1 MVEKQLVQEIDFQ
14 VLNQLKKI
22 NGFISIQE
30 LAEIAKLDQS
40 KVSAVCF
47 FRSNLGEIEIR
58 ETSISEWKLGKKAK
72 TLPRKVLPERD
83 IIQALNKMGGNA
95 EIGKVSQK
103 TGLESK
109 VIGQT
114 IRWLEHKK
122 WAKKNGKILNLSD
135 QGKNA
140 LSIEYDDEKLIKY
153 LIEHGSAS
161 NEDLKSLGIDINIA
175 CSFLNGRNFIE
186 EKSRIKRMVCL
197 TEEGRELVDNGLKV
211 RQELNQLT
219 TEMLRSGEWRKIEFR
234 PYDVT
239 VPGDSVYSGKEHPL
253 VSIFNETSQIF
264 IELGFEE
271 TKSPFV
277 ESSFWDFDALFQP
290 QDHPARDMQDTFYI
304 KRPSECRLP
313 TDILVEN
320 ICRVHEN
327 GGNTGSIGWNY
338 LWNKKQAQKPVLRT
352 HTTAASIRALA
363 SNPSPPQKF
372 FCIGPV
378 FRRETIDYKHLP
390 VFHQVE
396 GIIID
401 EKATFA
407 NLLGILSVFYK
418 KMGFERFDFRP
429 AFFPYTEPSTE
440 IFVWSERKK
449 DWIEM
454 GGAGIFRPEVAEP
467 MGCSTPVLA
476 WGLGLERL
484 AMFRYALSNITHL
497 YRARFNW
504 LKEVP
509 LCR

>member
-1 MVEKQLVQEIDFQ
+1 EIDFQ

-175 CSFLNGRNFIE
+175 CS
-186 EKSRIKRMVCL
+186 
-197 TEEGRELVDNGLKV
+197 
-211 RQELNQLT
+211 
-219 TEMLRSGEWRKIEFR
+219 
-234 PYDVT
+234 
-239 VPGDSVYSGKEHPL
+239 
-253 VSIFNETSQIF
+253 
-264 IELGFEE
+264 
-271 TKSPFV
+271 
-277 ESSFWDFDALFQP
+277 
-290 QDHPARDMQDTFYI
+290 
-304 KRPSECRLP
+304 
-313 TDILVEN
+313 
-320 ICRVHEN
+320 
-327 GGNTGSIGWNY
+327 
-338 LWNKKQAQKPVLRT
+338 
-352 HTTAASIRALA
+352 
-363 SNPSPPQKF
+363 
-372 FCIGPV
+372 
-378 FRRETIDYKHLP
+378 
-390 VFHQVE
+390 
-396 GIIID
+396 
-401 EKATFA
+401 
-407 NLLGILSVFYK
+407 
-418 KMGFERFDFRP
+418 
-429 AFFPYTEPSTE
+429 
-440 IFVWSERKK
+440 
-449 DWIEM
+449 
-454 GGAGIFRPEVAEP
+454 
-467 MGCSTPVLA
+467 
-476 WGLGLERL
+476 
-484 AMFRYALSNITHL
+484 
-497 YRARFNW
+497 
-504 LKEVP
+504 
-509 LCR
+509 